1 MINKNSMNIAKFSF
15 INAIKSKGFII
26 YNIILLVSI
35 VIATNFTTVKTIF
48 KQNNIFK
55 GTVYNVEILDN
66 DEYIYPELKDNLNV
80 EKVDKVNRIYEDIEY
95 NEDNI
100 EKDKIVVKVLENE
113 DNEKYLEIISK
124 ETLDG
129 DIYSAITSTLK
140 EKRNDEIEAKY
151 GISETDIAKYNSDVY
166 VERKIIDTDSVIKG
180 DYYIVKTVMIM
191 VIYGLIVF
199 GTSAVASQIANEK
212 TSKSAEY
219 IFTSVSA
226 KDYLNGKVL
235 GANLKTV
242 ANMAFMVLYLAF
254 GMLLNTVLN
263 SKFGINVQTSV
274 TTETAAMSGMLF
286 GIDIKVIKY
295 IILSFVYILLTST
308 LLSYIQAGMTAKVKS
323 INEMDNSQS
332 ITLTLIIIA
341 YVVAVATSELNN
353 IFTKIIANVPIF
365 SMFAM
370 PTNYLNGVVGMWQIL
385 LSMFIL
391 VVAIIISMNIVS
403 KKFKQDIL
411 DLGPR
416 KEEKHDEKLEIIDE
430 EVNKVKRANIKKYI
444 TGVAISLLAVILI
457 QSVLGVAI
465 TFLMPN
471 ATLNQNVIAVSC
483 VFILSFLI
491 PIMILKG
498 YIDMPKTK
506 KYVKKSSSKK
516 GQIVSYTLM
525 GIAAMYVIGFI
536 VELILEKINVNPTMI
551 ENALYFDNS
560 YLGYILFFIEIAIL
574 PAIFEELLFRKVML
588 NGAKKYGTVF
598 SIIFTAV
605 MFGLI
610 HMNIPQAINA
620 VFIGIVFAYVAIK
633 TGSIIP
639 SMILHFVN
647 NGTQALLMINEN
659 NEVITNIISY
669 VYVALAIIGALI
681 FVLKVIKNRKEFK
694 IENKTK
700 TEVSVKD
707 IISNYYMIVVLL
719 FFVVMSMM

>member
-457 QSVLGVAI
+457 QSVFGVAV

-506 KYVKKSSSKK
+506 KYVKKSSKEKSK
-516 GQIVSYTLM
+516 IASYTLM

-536 VELILEKINVNPTMI
+536 VELILEKIKVNPTMI

-574 PAIFEELLFRKVML
+574 PAIFEELLFRKVMI

-620 VFIGIVFAYVAIK
+620 VFIGIVFAYVVIK

-659 NEVITNIISY
+659 NVVMTNIISY

>member
-536 VELILEKINVNPTMI
+536 VELILEKIKVNPTMI

-574 PAIFEELLFRKVML
+574 PAIFEELLFRKVMI

-620 VFIGIVFAYVAIK
+620 VFIGIVFAYVVIK

-659 NEVITNIISY
+659 NVVMTNIIRY

>member
-35 VIATNFTTVKTIF
+35 VIATNFTTIKTIF

-80 EKVDKVNRIYEDIEY
+80 EKVDKVDRIYENIEY

-465 TFLMPN
+465 TFLIPN

-551 ENALYFDNS
+551 GNALYFDNS

-620 VFIGIVFAYVAIK
+620 VFIGIVFAYVVIK

-659 NEVITNIISY
+659 NEVMTNIISY

-700 TEVSVKD
+700 TEVSVRD

>member
-35 VIATNFTTVKTIF
+35 VIATNFTTIKTIF

-55 GTVYNVEILDN
+55 GTVYNVEVLDN
-66 DEYIYPELKDNLNV
+66 DEYIYLELKDNLNV
-80 EKVDKVNRIYEDIEY
+80 EKVDKVDKIYEDIEY
-95 NEDNI
+95 TEENI
-100 EKDKIVVKVLENE
+100 GKDKIVVKVLENE
-113 DNEKYLEIISK
+113 TGEKYLEIISK

-151 GISETDIAKYNSDVY
+151 GISEMDIAKYNSDVY
-166 VERKIIDTDSVIKG
+166 VERKIIDTGSVIKG

-274 TTETAAMSGMLF
+274 TSETAAMSGMLF

-457 QSVLGVAI
+457 QSVFGVAV

-471 ATLNQNVIAVSC
+471 AALNQNVIAVSC

-506 KYVKKSSSKK
+506 KYVKKSSKEK

-525 GIAAMYVIGFI
+525 GMAAMYVIGFV
-536 VELILEKINVNPTMI
+536 VELILEKIKVNPTMI

-659 NEVITNIISY
+659 NVVMTNIISY
-669 VYVALAIIGALI
+669 VYVALAILGAVI
-681 FVLKVIKNRKEFK
+681 FVLKVIKNREEFK

-707 IISNYYMIVVLL
+707 IISNYYMIIVVL

>member
-35 VIATNFTTVKTIF
+35 VIATNFTTIKTIF

-100 EKDKIVVKVLENE
+100 EKGKIVVKVLENE

-219 IFTSVSA
+219 IFSSVSA

-536 VELILEKINVNPTMI
+536 VELILEKIKVNPTMI

-588 NGAKKYGTVF
+588 NGAKKYGTIF

-620 VFIGIVFAYVAIK
+620 VFIGIVFAYVVIK

-659 NEVITNIISY
+659 NVVMTNIISY

>member
-35 VIATNFTTVKTIF
+35 VIATNFTTIKTIF

-55 GTVYNVEILDN
+55 GTVYNVEVLDN
-66 DEYIYPELKDNLNV
+66 DEYIYPELKENLNV
-80 EKVDKVNRIYEDIEY
+80 EKVDKVDRIYEDIEY

-274 TTETAAMSGMLF
+274 TTETADMSGMLF

-295 IILSFVYILLTST
+295 IILSFIYILLTST

-370 PTNYLNGVVGMWQIL
+370 PTNYLNGVVGMWQIV

-498 YIDMPKTK
+498 YIDIPKTK

-659 NEVITNIISY
+659 NKVMTNIISY

-694 IENKTK
+694 IENKVK

>member
-536 VELILEKINVNPTMI
+536 VELILEKIKVNPTMI

-574 PAIFEELLFRKVML
+574 PAIFEELLFRKVMI

-620 VFIGIVFAYVAIK
+620 VFIGIVFAYVVIK

-659 NEVITNIISY
+659 NVVMTNIISY

>member
-80 EKVDKVNRIYEDIEY
+80 EKVDKANRIYEDIEY

-536 VELILEKINVNPTMI
+536 VELILEKIKVNPTMI

-574 PAIFEELLFRKVML
+574 PAIFEELLFRKVMI

-620 VFIGIVFAYVAIK
+620 VFIGIVFAYVVIK

-659 NEVITNIISY
+659 NVVMTNIISY

>member
-80 EKVDKVNRIYEDIEY
+80 EKVDKVDRIYEDIEY

-235 GANLKTV
+235 GANLKSV

-263 SKFGINVQTSV
+263 SKFGINVQASV

-295 IILSFVYILLTST
+295 IILSFIYILLTST

-341 YVVAVATSELNN
+341 YVVAVATSEINN

-620 VFIGIVFAYVAIK
+620 VFIGIVFAYVVIK

-659 NEVITNIISY
+659 NVVMTNIISY